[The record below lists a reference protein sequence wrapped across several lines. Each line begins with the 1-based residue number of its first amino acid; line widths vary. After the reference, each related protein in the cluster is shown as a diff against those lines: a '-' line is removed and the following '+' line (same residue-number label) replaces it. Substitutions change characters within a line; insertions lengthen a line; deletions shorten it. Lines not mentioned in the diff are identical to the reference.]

1 MPIDA
6 SSNPYGG
13 GGLDP
18 TDDLANAGKGASVDH
33 LPPEHA
39 DVKGGVEDDLKDA
52 GHGAAH
58 PNTADGG
65 DVLHKGDVGGADKGA
80 FHDAGHEVGDAH
92 DKSIHFD
99 VGAGHD
105 HDVLGH
111 DAAHDDIGKG
121 AIHDDALH
129 GVDHHDDGLK
139 HGLDDDPG
147 HHDAHS
153 TVHDVHDV
161 HDKGDISDLFHH

>member
-18 TDDLANAGKGASVDH
+18 DDDLANAGKGAAAAH
-33 LPPEHA
+33 LPVD
-39 DVKGGVEDDLKDA
+39 DVKGIEDDLKNAGQGAHSNTGTDDGDA
-52 GHGAAH
+52 F
-58 PNTADGG
+58 
-65 DVLHKGDVGGADKGA
+65 HKGDAGGADKGA
-80 FHDAGHEVGDAH
+80 FHDDGSHGFGDDH

-105 HDVLGH
+105 HDVL
-111 DAAHDDIGKG
+111 AHDDIGKG
-121 AIHDDALH
+121 ALHDDGLH
-129 GVDHHDDGLK
+129 DVDHHDDGLK
-139 HGLDDDPG
+139 HGLDADPA

-153 TVHDVHDV
+153 NVHDVHDV